1 MSRVFRRP
9 MFRKGGGVNMNGIM
23 SGIEDRQNF
32 SLGTDRPE
40 QTLAD
45 LPTVEELTE
54 RNIETLQKAGGERTG
69 YDPLTTFLLQYGPA
83 LASASPRGG
92 FLSTALGAAKDPVA
106 TMLQDRQR
114 EDQYQRELRTQA
126 AGAAIKKVDDMRS
139 AFEDRKFQKEMK
151 ESDQLFTKDM
161 TQIEFDNTMKL
172 ITDERKYDKLTL
184 ADQRAYD
191 EKIRDEARE
200 YEKMTLED
208 QRAYDEKLI
217 KEGRQFEL
225 DKIQAEIA
233 GRKEIKKMEIDAL
246 GNQSDEDLK
255 SAYRDFYEGS
265 ENQVSNRLNY
275 EKNNFESQMNEKFGQ
290 NNAGLIGGM
299 HGDMK
304 NQIKKKNVGKVYYD
318 VTDGKVKQVTKS
330 ADGELGFTVI
340 DLETY
345 SPDTSSNIIEQKQ
358 TSSSLS
364 REDAEAY
371 AAEKGLILIGTPPN
385 DAGRNWV
392 ANEKKRIGDN
402 AVSIQD
408 IKNMMQKDK
417 MDSLYGNIQKKKR

>member
-32 SLGTDRPE
+32 SIGTDKPE

-54 RNIETLQKAGGERTG
+54 RNIETLQKAGGERSG
-69 YDPLTTFLLQYGPA
+69 YDPLTSFLLQYGPA

-92 FLSTALGAAKDPVA
+92 LISTALGAAKDPVA

-114 EDQYQRELRTQA
+114 EDQYQRQLRTQA

-151 ESDQLFTKDM
+151 KSDQLFTKDM

-200 YEKMTLED
+200 YEKMTLEE
-208 QRAYDEKLI
+208 QREYDAQLI

-225 DKIQAEIA
+225 DKIQAEIE

-246 GNQSDEDLK
+246 GTQSNEDLK

-265 ENQVSNRLNY
+265 ENQVSNRLKY
-275 EKNNFESQMNEKFGQ
+275 ETNNFESQMNEKFGQ
-290 NNAGLIGGM
+290 NNGGLIGGM

-304 NQIKKKNVGKVYYD
+304 NQIKSKNVGKVYYD
-318 VTDGKVKQVTKS
+318 VTDGKVKQVTRS
-330 ADGELGFTVI
+330 SEGELGFTII

-345 SPDTSSNIIEQKQ
+345 APDTSSNVME
-358 TSSSLS
+358 
-364 REDAEAY
+364 
-371 AAEKGLILIGTPPN
+371 
-385 DAGRNWV
+385 
-392 ANEKKRIGDN
+392 EKKKKVLPESGLF
-402 AVSIQD
+402 SQD
-408 IKNMMQKDK
+408 KKERK
-417 MDSLYGNIQKKKR
+417 PPGEAGKLDSFIN